1 MIDRQNYP
9 ELKFEI
15 EQFKQMVQENY
26 DLECEMDFYK
36 LHGGQQ
42 DETMEKK
49 TYTGRTKPY

>member
-15 EQFKQMVQENY
+15 EQFKQMVKENY

-36 LHGGQQ
+36 LHSGQV
-42 DETMEKK
+42 ETMEKK
-49 TYTGRTKPY
+49 TYSGRTKPY